1 MIKFVKNET
10 KKSYKKVVFK
20 SPENKYRQGR
30 IKIEDFINNQ
40 KKSTELLNENIEPKK
55 PFQTRIRY
63 GNTNFVE
70 ENKAD
75 AKIWKDLDVAAK
87 EELR

>member
-55 PFQTRIRY
+55 PF
-63 GNTNFVE
+63 
-70 ENKAD
+70 
-75 AKIWKDLDVAAK
+75 
-87 EELR
+87 